1 MSRVLSRV
9 IICLGRLSPA
19 ASSDQ
24 PEAGG
29 PRHRFCSVLL
39 RMGFTEP
46 PLLPGER
53 WSLTPPFHPYRPKS
67 AGGIFLLHFPWS
79 RLHRTLSGILPC
91 EARTFLVCGLSAH
104 AAAITCP
111 APIGSP
117 SGNGL
122 YYHITFGGSFQSSFL
137 LQLPQCPQEAQFPPK
152 SQPPQ
157 EPLPRCRS
165 IRQTAAAASKS
176 TTASTR

>member
-1 MSRVLSRV
+1 MCPACYQDGGSLLHCLST
-9 IICLGRLSPA
+9 LTM
-19 ASSDQ
+19 ASH
-24 PEAGG
+24 GG
-29 PRHRFCSVLL
+29 L
-39 RMGFTEP
+39 
-46 PLLPGER
+46 
-53 WSLTPPFHPYRPKS
+53 
-67 AGGIFLLHFPWS
+67 FLLHWSGS

-137 LQLPQCPQEAQFPPK
+137 LQLPQCPQEAQFSPK

>member
-1 MSRVLSRV
+1 
-9 IICLGRLSPA
+9 
-19 ASSDQ
+19 
-24 PEAGG
+24 
-29 PRHRFCSVLL
+29 
-39 RMGFTEP
+39 MGFTCALSVTSEAVVSYTAFP
-46 PLLPGER
+46 PLPGR
-53 WSLTPPFHPYRPKS
+53 RAQKKHSVFSSVLRP
-67 AGGIFLLHFPWS
+67 GGLFLLHWPWS
-79 RLHRTLSGILPC
+79 HLHRTLSGILPC

-152 SQPPQ
+152 SQSPQ

>member
-53 WSLTPPFHPYRPKS
+53 WSLTPPFHPYRPKPAVS
-67 AGGIFLLHFPWS
+67 F
-79 RLHRTLSGILPC
+79 C
-91 EARTFLVCGLSAH
+91 CTFLGVASTGRYPASCPVKPGLSSS
-104 AAAITCP
+104 AAFRRMQPRSSVLLNTVFDYIHLTLCCQAVP
-111 APIGSP
+111 EAWRRALGSP
-117 SGNGL
+117 IQTGL
-122 YYHITFGGSFQSSFL
+122 RTIS
-137 LQLPQCPQEAQFPPK
+137 PPLT
-152 SQPPQ
+152 QP
-157 EPLPRCRS
+157 
-165 IRQTAAAASKS
+165 
-176 TTASTR
+176 